1 MKRIHTKIT
10 YTYAGELH
18 VKPYSPAD
26 IPDDQYKWV
35 AMAIACLGTL
45 VGVLNASTLI
55 IALPVMM
62 VQLNTDLVGVT
73 WVLISYMLLITILAP
88 ACGRLADMYGSR
100 NLYIAGLAVFTI
112 GSLLCGI
119 APDISWL
126 IGFRII
132 QALGGAVIIANGTI
146 IVVDAFPRYEL
157 GKAMGI
163 LSMIMAATFVVGPI
177 IGGFLTMIDWRLN
190 FYLNVPIGIAA
201 TVYAYYR
208 LREARFTTTEES
220 FDLRGMVLFTIAFIT
235 LTVYGSAGFLFGLFS
250 LPMLLT
256 LATGLVSLAL
266 FIRHEMTT
274 PHPLVDLSLFA
285 IRAFGYGQLSAFIN
299 AIARGAVML
308 LLILFFQGLKGYD
321 PLMASILIA
330 PLAIGL
336 VITGPL
342 GGVLSDRY
350 GTRAISTIGLIIAL
364 AGLAGLAFMQYDT
377 PYWVIA
383 VWMFINGFGSGL
395 FQPPNTSAIMAS
407 VPADRRGAASAM
419 RAFFNNTGMVISMTI
434 ALPLLVSTI
443 PLDQMMHI
451 FVVGGMNMPV
461 ATQVVFTQGITAV
474 FFLSC
479 VLSVPAIIVS
489 AMRGPDNHAGES
501 AGTTGT

>member
-1 MKRIHTKIT
+1 MKT
-10 YTYAGELH
+10 
-18 VKPYSPAD
+18 PSPAD

-112 GSLLCGI
+112 GSLLCGF
-119 APDISWL
+119 APDITWL

-132 QALGGAVIIANGTI
+132 QAIGGAVIIANGTI

-266 FIRHEMTT
+266 FIRHETTT

-342 GGVLSDRY
+342 GESFRT
-350 GTRAISTIGLIIAL
+350 GTVPVRLARSVSSSRLRALPGSPSCSTIR
-364 AGLAGLAFMQYDT
+364 
-377 PYWVIA
+377 P
-383 VWMFINGFGSGL
+383 
-395 FQPPNTSAIMAS
+395 
-407 VPADRRGAASAM
+407 
-419 RAFFNNTGMVISMTI
+419 TG
-434 ALPLLVSTI
+434 
-443 PLDQMMHI
+443 
-451 FVVGGMNMPV
+451 
-461 ATQVVFTQGITAV
+461 
-474 FFLSC
+474 
-479 VLSVPAIIVS
+479 
-489 AMRGPDNHAGES
+489 
-501 AGTTGT
+501 